1 MERSDIA
8 GQVER
13 HVGRSYFTPLTTT
26 NAPFPK
32 PSRIVGSLGF
42 RMVEPKLTA
51 NPSETQDRWREFTRK
66 KNKKSV
72 QAVRSV
78 GRQCPLIR
86 GEKFTSR

>member
-1 MERSDIA
+1 M
-8 GQVER
+8 VK
-13 HVGRSYFTPLTTT
+13 
-26 NAPFPK
+26 PK
-32 PSRIVGSLGF
+32 S
-42 RMVEPKLTA
+42 TA

-86 GEKFTSR
+86 GEKFTSQYTHHAKSQRPIIAQQHPYQIIS